1 MAGVIP
7 ELAKYSGKQPMEKFL
22 EVKESLT
29 YSSTIAKKWKNT
41 RLKEG
46 DLNLEST
53 EIQLKFE
60 EKSMT
65 NIKPKEHIEIHE
77 CMIMANHWVVRKIS
91 EVFPGNSILR
101 LHPPP
106 KKDNF
111 AELKIC
117 VKYKGWT
124 ARTLQ

>member
-65 NIKPKEHIEIHE
+65 NINPKEHIEIHE
-77 CMIMANHWVVRKIS
+77 TVAECVIMANH
-91 EVFPGNSILR
+91 
-101 LHPPP
+101 
-106 KKDNF
+106 
-111 AELKIC
+111 
-117 VKYKGWT
+117 
-124 ARTLQ
+124 

>member
-1 MAGVIP
+1 
-7 ELAKYSGKQPMEKFL
+7 
-22 EVKESLT
+22 
-29 YSSTIAKKWKNT
+29 
-41 RLKEG
+41 
-46 DLNLEST
+46 
-53 EIQLKFE
+53 
-60 EKSMT
+60 MT

-77 CMIMANHWVVRKIS
+77 TVAECVIMANHWVARKIL
-91 EVFPGNSILR
+91 FPGNSILR

-124 ARTLQ
+124 VETFSNNALIESLDRWTDSQDATVIFLLRSLATTSMVLAVYFSTGSRGVEPLWPGSG

>member
-65 NIKPKEHIEIHE
+65 NINPKEHIEIHE
-77 CMIMANHWVVRKIS
+77 TVAECVIMANHWVARKIL
-91 EVFPGNSILR
+91 FPGNSILR

-106 KKDNF
+106 KKDNLV
-111 AELKIC
+111 ENLCKI
-117 VKYKGWT
+117 KGVDS
-124 ARTLQ
+124 